1 MAEQTQY
8 LRIELQGRNYLLPS
22 VTGYAIEPREALA
35 LHPSPGSPVVAW
47 KNARNGRF
55 AAYALDAELQPA
67 RNDNWQRVVFLEG
80 GSKGVG
86 IACDEVQL
94 LPRSQ
99 TQVSPFTPPG
109 GSTLQSGQLFVGAW
123 LVGESVVLVL
133 DPRRLIQYLQSL
145 GE

>member
-1 MAEQTQY
+1 LADQTQY
-8 LRIELQGRNYLLPS
+8 LRVELQGRNYLLPS
-22 VTGYAIEPREALA
+22 VTGYSIEPREALA
-35 LHPSPGSPVVAW
+35 LHHAPDSPVVAW

-67 RNDNWQRVVFLEG
+67 RSDTWQRVVFLEA

-109 GSTLQSGQLFVGAW
+109 GGTLNSGQLFMGAW
-123 LVGESVVLVL
+123 LVGDSVVLVL
-133 DPRRLIQYLQSL
+133 DPRRFALYLQSL